1 MPKVDFVSSFPAYS
15 GCVGYEQS
23 GRVVAENL
31 SQVDDFDPIAQAIS
45 QIIAPQALFA
55 AIQSAQQGSKSSVG
69 YIISNN
75 DQGIEVTNAGISAF
89 FNLGDEE
96 FVAEMTFAQ
105 FDPILAAWQKAW
117 SAALEYRKLHKV

>member
-1 MPKVDFVSSFPAYS
+1 MPKVDFVNSFPAYS

-45 QIIAPQALFA
+45 QIIDPQALFA

-75 DQGIEVTNAGISAF
+75 DQGIEVTDVGISAF